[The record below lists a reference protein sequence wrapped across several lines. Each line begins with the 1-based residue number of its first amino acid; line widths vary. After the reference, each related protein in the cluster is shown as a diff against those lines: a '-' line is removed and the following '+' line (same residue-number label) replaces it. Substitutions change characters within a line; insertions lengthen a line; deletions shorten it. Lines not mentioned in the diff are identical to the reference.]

1 MHHGENAIK
10 ISAVA
15 LLTTLRDKG
24 LNSLYGVKFCAD
36 SQNINLTDPTQDVLV
51 ILARTNHYGTV
62 NFGQRSLFCVNMCP
76 DARKS
81 GQIDPINNDMVILG
95 HFLATIIQY
104 WQNFCQNQL
113 MSRFRHPNLI
123 SKCVSISAQTIL
135 LNEFK

>member
-24 LNSLYGVKFCAD
+24 LNSLYEVKFCAD

-62 NFGQRSLFCVNMCP
+62 NFGQR
-76 DARKS
+76 
-81 GQIDPINNDMVILG
+81 
-95 HFLATIIQY
+95 
-104 WQNFCQNQL
+104 
-113 MSRFRHPNLI
+113 
-123 SKCVSISAQTIL
+123 
-135 LNEFK
+135 